1 MIIKMLCLFSFFFNT
16 VALVY
21 TLRSGTD
28 WDTEDSDD
36 NGHSNDDRDAV
47 ADDHDDDHII
57 TLLSVPKVIT

>member
-1 MIIKMLCLFSFFFNT
+1 M
-16 VALVY
+16 ALVH

-47 ADDHDDDHII
+47 ADDHDDDHSI
-57 TLLSVPKVIT
+57 TLLSIPKVIT